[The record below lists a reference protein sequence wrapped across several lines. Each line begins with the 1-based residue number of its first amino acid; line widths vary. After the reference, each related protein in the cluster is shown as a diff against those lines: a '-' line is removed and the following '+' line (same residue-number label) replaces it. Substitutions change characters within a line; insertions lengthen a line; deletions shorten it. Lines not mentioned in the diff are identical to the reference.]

1 MRLNLAIIKREITK
15 KKGNKMKKVL
25 FTALLALGLVASFTG
40 CEKKEA
46 PVEAPV
52 EAPAPAPVEAP
63 APAPV
68 ETPAPA
74 ADAAAT
80 PAPDAAATPAP
91 DAAATPA
98 K

>member
-1 MRLNLAIIKREITK
+1 
-15 KKGNKMKKVL
+15 MKKVL

-46 PVEAPV
+46 PAEAPV
-52 EAPAPAPVEAP
+52 EAPAP
-63 APAPV
+63 
-68 ETPAPA
+68 
-74 ADAAAT
+74 
-80 PAPDAAATPAP
+80 TPAP